1 MDLCKT
7 ISYKG
12 HSPTIGANLLKSKN
26 KWKDNCKSFCNALVS
41 KLLETMIKI

>member
-1 MDLCKT
+1 M
-7 ISYKG
+7 G

-26 KWKDNCKSFCNALVS
+26 KWKDNCKSCFHALVS